1 LIIVFTSSPRFA
13 TINQIKCGLDVVWDM
28 KTLHRL
34 SDRTVKTTLPG
45 KYCDGA
51 GLYLV
56 VTQGRCGINRN
67 WTFRYGV
74 GDRQRWHGLG
84 AYPLVGLAEA
94 RRRAQDTRELLAKG
108 EDPIAHKAAVRAA
121 LSQQQAPVKSMTLR
135 ECAEAYIASHE
146 AGWRGA
152 RETKRWTQSLASH
165 VPPVIGGKAVADITT
180 DDVLKVLQP
189 IWTSLPETASQVR
202 GRLEAILDWA
212 KVQKYRDGTNPAAW
226 RGHLAHLLPKISRVR
241 RVKHHPAL
249 PYKELPAFMAELRE
263 QEHIAA
269 HCLEFLI
276 LTACRTAE
284 AVLARWN
291 EIDLEARE
299 WTVAAERTKALR
311 EHRIPLSDQAV
322 DLLNRLPRINEYVF
336 PGPYLAHMSL
346 AALRLLLQ
354 RMGRTDITGHGFR
367 STFSTWARETTSL
380 PREIVEA
387 ALAHTIG
394 DAAER
399 AYARTDMF
407 ERRRAL
413 MAQWAD
419 YCDRKSAEVVALRA

>member
-1 LIIVFTSSPRFA
+1 
-13 TINQIKCGLDVVWDM
+13 M

-94 RRRAQDTRELLAKG
+94 RRRAQDTRELL
-108 EDPIAHKAAVRAA
+108 
-121 LSQQQAPVKSMTLR
+121 
-135 ECAEAYIASHE
+135 
-146 AGWRGA
+146 
-152 RETKRWTQSLASH
+152 
-165 VPPVIGGKAVADITT
+165 
-180 DDVLKVLQP
+180 
-189 IWTSLPETASQVR
+189 
-202 GRLEAILDWA
+202 
-212 KVQKYRDGTNPAAW
+212 
-226 RGHLAHLLPKISRVR
+226 
-241 RVKHHPAL
+241 L

-336 PGPYLAHMSL
+336 PVL
-346 AALRLLLQ
+346 
-354 RMGRTDITGHGFR
+354 
-367 STFSTWARETTSL
+367 TWLT
-380 PREIVEA
+380 
-387 ALAHTIG
+387 
-394 DAAER
+394 
-399 AYARTDMF
+399 
-407 ERRRAL
+407 
-413 MAQWAD
+413 
-419 YCDRKSAEVVALRA
+419 